1 MIARIFIYL
10 LLFITLP
17 DYYLD
22 RRFLRKRTRY
32 LWWQR
37 VLWWL
42 PGAFMFFYTIALAAS
57 RNFAPD
63 NLLLLHIYF
72 SLFGIMVVPKFLF
85 SLCSFLGWAH
95 CRYHHTHN
103 NWGNLVGLLL
113 GFGAVIAVAYGGTW
127 GFRKVEVRHEEY
139 RSADLPKA
147 FDGYRIVQFSDA
159 HVGTY
164 GSSYVD
170 MPEKVVNLINKQKA
184 DMVVFTG
191 DLQNMEPKELYPFM
205 PVFERIKA
213 KDGVFSVLGN
223 HDYAEYIKAESAVK
237 VANERELVSL
247 ERQLGWNLLLNEHR
261 VVRRGADSIV
271 VAGMENDGDRHFPK
285 RGDIGKTLAG
295 VRPGAFILMLQHDPS
310 SWRRTILPKSAA
322 QLTLSGHTHVGQLK
336 IFGWSPA
343 SMNYKEWGGMYHEGE
358 RAINVSAGMGGFIPF
373 RLGASNEIVVITLKS
388 EK

>member
-1 MIARIFIYL
+1 
-10 LLFITLP
+10 
-17 DYYLD
+17 
-22 RRFLRKRTRY
+22 
-32 LWWQR
+32 
-37 VLWWL
+37 
-42 PGAFMFFYTIALAAS
+42 MFFYTIALAAS

-63 NLLLLHIYF
+63 NLLLLHVYF

-170 MPEKVVNLINKQKA
+170 MPEKVVDLINKQKA

-223 HDYAEYIKAESAVK
+223 HDYAEYVKAESAVK
-237 VANERELVSL
+237 VANEREPCQPGEAVGMGSFAQRAPCCKARSRLDSCRRHG
-247 ERQLGWNLLLNEHR
+247 ERRRQALPEEGRHWQNAG
-261 VVRRGADSIV
+261 RGAARGVHID
-271 VAGMENDGDRHFPK
+271 VAARPFV
-285 RGDIGKTLAG
+285 LA
-295 VRPGAFILMLQHDPS
+295 AHYS
-310 SWRRTILPKSAA
+310 S
-322 QLTLSGHTHVGQLK
+322 QELSTAL
-336 IFGWSPA
+336 
-343 SMNYKEWGGMYHEGE
+343 
-358 RAINVSAGMGGFIPF
+358 R
-373 RLGASNEIVVITLKS
+373 
-388 EK
+388 